1 MYPKTFDDLI
11 YEFQKLPGVGYK
23 TAERYAFTVLEWSDE
38 DIETFSNTLN
48 DLKKKVKKCHI
59 CNNLTDD
66 IDRECV
72 YCKNKNRNHHM
83 ICVVQNTKDIG
94 AIESMEEYNGVYHV
108 LDGLINTQKGILPEQ
123 LNIKNL
129 IKRIDEDIEE
139 VILALDP
146 TVEGETT
153 SLYISK
159 LLEGCCKVTRLAY
172 GIPVG
177 SHLDYTDAMTL
188 QKAFEGRK
196 SQ

>member
-23 TAERYAFTVLEWSDE
+23 TAERYAFTVLGWSDE
-38 DIETFSNTLN
+38 SIKEFENTLST
-48 DLKKKVKKCHI
+48 LKVKVKKCRI
-59 CNNLTDD
+59 CGNLTDSED
-66 IDRECV
+66 KECL
-72 YCKNKNRNHHM
+72 YCKNNNRNHHM
-83 ICVVQNTKDIG
+83 ICVVQSTKDIS
-94 AIESMEEYNGVYHV
+94 AIESMEDYNGVYHV

-123 LNIKNL
+123 LNIKKL
-129 IKRIDEDIEE
+129 LERVDENTEE

-146 TVEGETT
+146 TIEGETT

-159 LLEGCCKVTRLAY
+159 LLEGRCKVSKLAH
-172 GIPVG
+172 GIAVG

-196 SQ
+196 

>member
-23 TAERYAFTVLEWSDE
+23 TAERYAFTVLGWSDE
-38 DIETFSNTLN
+38 SIKEFGNTLST
-48 DLKKKVKKCHI
+48 LKVKVKKCRI
-59 CNNLTDD
+59 CGNLTDSED
-66 IDRECV
+66 KECL
-72 YCKNKNRNHHM
+72 YCKNNNRNHHM
-83 ICVVQNTKDIG
+83 ICVVQSTKDIS
-94 AIESMEEYNGVYHV
+94 AIESMEDYNGVYHV

-123 LNIKNL
+123 LNIKKL
-129 IKRIDEDIEE
+129 LERVDENTEE

-146 TVEGETT
+146 TIEGETT

-159 LLEGCCKVTRLAY
+159 LLEGRCKVSKLAH
-172 GIPVG
+172 GIAVG

-196 SQ
+196 